1 MEHRTANDVLQSHW
15 DGQLPVNPFVIARK
29 MGIEVKA
36 SQPFGSGRILASGE
50 CGHYSYREGRP
61 LIVYSSLDPDV
72 RKRFTVAHEIGHHVY
87 GDLDAPR
94 DTSTHFSARSH
105 DPKEVAANKF
115 AAALL
120 MPAALVKHMVLEQ
133 RVTDISRLARAFGV
147 STAAMEFRLK
157 AIGLL

>member
-1 MEHRTANDVLQSHW
+1 MEYRTANDVLSAHW
-15 DGQLPVNPFVIARK
+15 DGRLPVSPQAIAQA

-36 SQPFGSGRILASGE
+36 LTPFEPNTWRPNES
-50 CGHYSYREGRP
+50 GHYSYREGRP
-61 LIVYSSLDPDV
+61 LITYNFLDAPV
-72 RKRFTVAHEIGHHVY
+72 RQRFTIAHEIGHHVH

-94 DTSTHFSARSH
+94 DTSEQFSARAR
-105 DPKEVAANKF
+105 DPREVAANRF

-133 RVTDISRLARAFGV
+133 RVTDISRLASTFGV

>member
-1 MEHRTANDVLQSHW
+1 MEYKTADDVLRSHW
-15 DGQLPVNPFVIARK
+15 DGRLPVNPQAIATA
-29 MGIEVKA
+29 MGIEVQA
-36 SQPFGSGRILASGE
+36 LSPFKPETWRPNES
-50 CGHYSYREGRP
+50 GHYSYREGQP
-61 LIVYSSLDPDV
+61 LITYNFLDAPV
-72 RKRFTVAHEIGHHVY
+72 RQRFTIAHEIGHHVH

-94 DTSTHFSARSH
+94 DTSEQFSARSR
-105 DPKEVAANKF
+105 DPREVAANRF

-133 RVTDISRLARAFGV
+133 RVTDLSRLASTFGV

>member
-1 MEHRTANDVLQSHW
+1 MEYRTADDVLRAHW
-15 DGQLPVNPFVIARK
+15 NGRLPVNPIAIAEA
-29 MGIEVKA
+29 MAIEVKA
-36 SQPFGSGRILASGE
+36 LAPFEPDTWRPNES
-50 CGHYSYREGRP
+50 GHYSFRDGAP
-61 LIVYSSLDPDV
+61 LITYNFMDAPV
-72 RKRFTVAHEIGHHVY
+72 RQRFTIAHEIGHHVH

-94 DTSTHFSARSH
+94 DTSEQFSAKSR
-105 DPKEVAANKF
+105 DPKEIAANRF

-133 RVTDISRLARAFGV
+133 RITDIVKLANTFGV

>member
-1 MEHRTANDVLQSHW
+1 MEYRTANDVLSAHW
-15 DGQLPVNPFVIARK
+15 DGRLPVNPQSIAQA
-29 MGIEVKA
+29 MGIEVRM
-36 SQPFGSGRILASGE
+36 SNPFDGGISTES
-50 CGHYSYREGRP
+50 GHYMYRNGSP
-61 LIVYSSLDPDV
+61 LITYNMLDAPV
-72 RKRFTVAHEIGHHVY
+72 MQRFTIAHEIGHHVH

-94 DTSTHFSARSH
+94 DTSEQFSARSR
-105 DPKEVAANKF
+105 DPKEVAANRF

-133 RVTDISRLARAFGV
+133 RVTDLSKLASTFGV

>member
-1 MEHRTANDVLQSHW
+1 MEYRTANDVLQAHW
-15 DGQLPVNPFVIARK
+15 DGRLPVNPEAIARS
-29 MGIEVKA
+29 MGIEVRV
-36 SQPFGSGRILASGE
+36 SSPFNGGSATES
-50 CGHYSYREGRP
+50 GHYMYRNGDP
-61 LIVYSSLDPDV
+61 LITYNMMDAPV
-72 RKRFTVAHEIGHHVY
+72 RQRFTIAHEIGHHVH

-94 DTSTHFSARSH
+94 DTSEQFSARSR
-105 DPKEVAANKF
+105 DPKEVAANRF

-133 RVTDISRLARAFGV
+133 RVTDLSRLASTFGV

>member
-1 MEHRTANDVLQSHW
+1 MNYKTADDVLRSHW
-15 DGQLPVNPFVIARK
+15 NGQLPVNPKIIAEA

-36 SQPFGSGRILASGE
+36 LAALDPERRPSE
-50 CGHYSYREGRP
+50 SGHYTFRNGEP
-61 LIVYSSLDPDV
+61 LITYNVGDAPV
-72 RKRFTVAHEIGHHVY
+72 RQRFTIAHEIGHHVH

-94 DTSTHFSARSH
+94 DTSEQFSARSP
-105 DPKEVAANKF
+105 DPREVAANRF

-133 RVTDISRLARAFGV
+133 RVTDIAKLAGTFGV

>member
-1 MEHRTANDVLQSHW
+1 MEYRTATDVLSSHW
-15 DGQLPVNPFVIARK
+15 DGRLPVNPQAIAQA
-29 MGIEVKA
+29 MGIEVRV
-36 SQPFGSGRILASGE
+36 SNPFDGSNVTES
-50 CGHYSYREGRP
+50 GHYMNRNGRP
-61 LIVYSSLDPDV
+61 LITYNMLDAPV
-72 RKRFTVAHEIGHHVY
+72 RQRFTIAHEIGHHVH

-94 DTSTHFSARSH
+94 DTSEQFSARSR
-105 DPKEVAANKF
+105 DPREIAANRF

-133 RVTDISRLARAFGV
+133 RVTDISKLANAFGV